1 MEAKKIQEKKPI
13 GDLTF
18 KAELKIGP
26 FKIKKEVGSG
36 RFGSVFSGIH
46 EQTKEKVA
54 IKQIKKS

>member
-46 EQTKEKVA
+46 EQTK
-54 IKQIKKS
+54 